1 MRDKTDRLRALHM
14 MTLETRRIRGDLK
27 INYILPL
34 SAVFLLL
41 FRINQLSMRAK
52 TIEYKH
58 IMDDNA
64 GSYYDQHVYITHR
77 IANMVVRDII
87 RQRICNSFP

>member
-1 MRDKTDRLRALHM
+1 
-14 MTLETRRIRGDLK
+14 
-27 INYILPL
+27 
-34 SAVFLLL
+34 
-41 FRINQLSMRAK
+41 MRAK

-64 GSYYDQHVYITHR
+64 GGYYDQHVYITHR

-87 RQRICNSFP
+87 RQRICNSFRDFRDFYKNSTIFSKFCLITQK